1 MKLRLFRIAT
11 LFSWLNK
18 RQQNTLLHIIGS
30 LSRTVL
36 AVTFL
41 FSGFV
46 KAVDPLGT
54 VYKVQDYLA
63 AFTEH
68 FGSFFEH
75 LVPFAGTL
83 AVTLIVI
90 EFVLGWL
97 LLFNVRTSVTSWV
110 TLAFMLVMTPI
121 TWWLATTN
129 AVSDCGCFG
138 DAIKLTNWQTFY
150 KNVILLGLVLILL
163 FTKKT
168 IPQLFSWWAELGLLL
183 IGLGGV
189 AGVMGYSYTHL
200 PIIDFRPY
208 KVGANLVEL
217 TQAPETDTTV
227 VMHVMEKDGV
237 RKQVANED
245 YMAAIEEG
253 WTWKEQTSTPCKKV
267 GNKLEPI
274 ESQDPP
280 ITDFI
285 ISEFFGEDDGIGVE
299 VTKEILELDTVTLI
313 CMHDVVKANKKQ
325 ADRAVALYKQLHN
338 QYEKCYI
345 LTSSSTEEVRNFAK
359 ANELEDEAFLYLDR
373 KPLETVIRANPGVVV
388 LEKGV
393 IKSKTNMRQVK
404 L

>member
-1 MKLRLFRIAT
+1 M
-11 LFSWLNK
+11 
-18 RQQNTLLHIIGS
+18 
-30 LSRTVL
+30 
-36 AVTFL
+36 
-41 FSGFV
+41 
-46 KAVDPLGT
+46 
-54 VYKVQDYLA
+54 
-63 AFTEH
+63 
-68 FGSFFEH
+68 
-75 LVPFAGTL
+75 
-83 AVTLIVI
+83 

-97 LLFNVRTSVTSWV
+97 LLFNVRTNVTSWV

-150 KNVILLGLVLILL
+150 KNVVLLGLVLILL
-163 FTKKT
+163 CTKKT

-217 TQAPETDTTV
+217 TQAPSPDTTIV
-227 VMHVMEKDGV
+227 QVIYAKNGVSKEFTLENYPKDDPEWTFV
-237 RKQVANED
+237 DTKSTFYVKK
-245 YMAAIEEG
+245 EG
-253 WTWKEQTSTPCKKV
+253 KLVPYES
-267 GNKLEPI
+267 LEP
-274 ESQDPP
+274 Q

-285 ISEFFGEDDGIGVE
+285 ISEFFGEDDGIGVDM
-299 VTKEILELDTVTLI
+299 TKEILELDTVTLI

-325 ADRAVALYKQLHN
+325 ADRAVALYKQLSN
-338 QYEKCYI
+338 QDERCYI

-359 ANELEDEAFLYLDR
+359 ANELEDEAFLYMDR

>member
-1 MKLRLFRIAT
+1 MKLKLFRIAT

-18 RQQNTLLHIIGS
+18 RQQTTLLHIIGS

-68 FGSFFEH
+68 FGSFFAH

-83 AVTLIVI
+83 AVTLIVM

-97 LLFNVRTSVTSWV
+97 LLFNVRTNVTSWV

-150 KNVILLGLVLILL
+150 KNVVLLGLVLILL
-163 FTKKT
+163 CTKKT

-217 TQAPETDTTV
+217 TQAPSPDTTIV
-227 VMHVMEKDGV
+227 QVIYAKNGVSKEFTLENYPKDDPEWTFV
-237 RKQVANED
+237 DTKSTFYVKK
-245 YMAAIEEG
+245 EG
-253 WTWKEQTSTPCKKV
+253 KLVPYES
-267 GNKLEPI
+267 LEP
-274 ESQDPP
+274 Q

-285 ISEFFGEDDGIGVE
+285 ISEFFGEDDGIGVDM
-299 VTKEILELDTVTLI
+299 TKEILELDTVTLI

-325 ADRAVALYKQLHN
+325 ADRAVALYKQLSN
-338 QYEKCYI
+338 QDERCYI

-359 ANELEDEAFLYLDR
+359 ANELEDEAFLYMDR